1 MLLSLAQWLQ
11 GLYPEQFG
19 FLRVFQYL
27 TFRAVMSAMTALVI
41 GLAFGP
47 WLIRRLTELKIG
59 QPIRE
64 YGVQTHLAKAGTPT
78 MGGAL
83 ILIGI
88 GVATLLW
95 SDWSNRFV
103 WVVMMVTFGFGAIG
117 WTDDWRKVV
126 DKNPEGMRSREKFF
140 WQTLIGVVAALYLA
154 FSVSET
160 TNVRVIELFVRWVQS
175 GFSNELPPKADLMLP
190 FFKSISYPLGV
201 FGFMALTWFVIV
213 GASNAVNLTDGLDGL
228 AIMPVVL
235 VSGAL
240 ALFAYVVGNAVYAK
254 YLLFPYIPGA
264 GELMILCAAIV
275 GSGLAFLWFNAH
287 PAQVF
292 MGDVGALSLG
302 GALGTI
308 AVITRQEILLGVMGG
323 VFVAE
328 ALSVMLQVTY
338 FKYTKKKYGEGR
350 RLLKMAP
357 LHHHFEK
364 SGWNETQVV
373 IRFWIITM
381 LLCLIGL
388 ASLKLR

>member
-1 MLLSLAQWLQ
+1 MLLALSQWLLSL
-11 GLYPEQFG
+11 YPDWG

-27 TFRAVMSAMTALVI
+27 TFRAVMSAMTALLI
-41 GLAFGP
+41 GLGLGP
-47 WLIRRLTELKIG
+47 LVIRKLTELKIG

-64 YGVQTHLAKAGTPT
+64 YGMQSHLAKRGTPT
-78 MGGAL
+78 MGGVL

-95 SDWSNRFV
+95 FDWSNRFV
-103 WVVMMVTFGFGAIG
+103 WVVMLVTFGFGAVG
-117 WTDDWRKVV
+117 WVDDWRKVV
-126 DKNPEGMRSREKFF
+126 NKNPEGMASREKYF
-140 WQTLIGVVAALYLA
+140 WQSLIGLVAALYLA

-160 TNVRVIELFVRWVQS
+160 TNLRVVELFLRWVQS
-175 GFSNELPPKADLMLP
+175 GFSNDLPPKADLMLP
-190 FFKSISYPLGV
+190 FFKTVSYPLGV
-201 FGFMALTWFVIV
+201 YGFIALSYFVIV
-213 GASNAVNLTDGLDGL
+213 GASNAVNFTDGLDGL

-235 VSGAL
+235 VGSAL
-240 ALFAYVVGNAVYAK
+240 GIFAYIVGNAVYSK

-264 GELMILCAAIV
+264 GELLIFCGAMAGA
-275 GSGLAFLWFNAH
+275 GLAFLWFNAH

-308 AVITRQEILLGVMGG
+308 AVITRQEIVLGIMGG
-323 VFVAE
+323 VFVVE
-328 ALSVMLQVTY
+328 VLSVMIQVSW
-338 FKYTKKKYGEGR
+338 FKYTKKKFGEGR
-350 RLLKMAP
+350 RVFKMAP

-381 LLCLIGL
+381 LLCLVGL